1 MTEEKGFNTSFC
13 LSLLPPSPLFFL
25 SMCLPPHTSSPH
37 LTLLGYVQY
46 ECKSNAAGHRL
57 ATLAAGKEAATLGH
71 QDESTGKVNHK
82 TVSFTPPCQC
92 AALDCVPS
100 SA

>member
-13 LSLLPPSPLFFL
+13 LSLLPPSPLFFP
-25 SMCLPPHTSSPH
+25 S
-37 LTLLGYVQY
+37 
-46 ECKSNAAGHRL
+46 SNAAGHRL

-92 AALDCVPS
+92 ATLDCVPIW
-100 SA
+100 A